1 METKIC
7 SNCKILKP
15 FNEFHKNN
23 SKKDGLQEFCK
34 ECRKLLAQKNKENLT
49 DYKRNWYLKNSE
61 IRKEKAN
68 IRYDIKKNEIN
79 EKRRNLYNNDESTR
93 KKIKDQHTKY
103 YEKNKEIVIEKTKI
117 WANNNKDKRNEIS
130 RKHYHKYKTLMICR
144 RLIKRTIK
152 YLGTKK
158 EHSTIELLG
167 YSPHL
172 LKESI
177 EKKFTQGMSWDNYG
191 EWHIDHIKPISSFNL
206 NDLPSVI
213 NSLDNLQPLWASD
226 NLSKGNKY

>member
-1 METKIC
+1 MQTKIC
-7 SNCKILKP
+7 SKCKIVKT

-34 ECRKLLAQKNKENLT
+34 ECRKLLTQKNKENLI
-49 DYKRNWYLKNSE
+49 DYKKNWYLKNSE

-68 IRYDIKKNEIN
+68 IRYNIKKNEIN
-79 EKRRNLYNNDESTR
+79 EKRRNLYNNDELTR

-103 YEKNKEIVIEKTKI
+103 YEKNKEIIIEKTKI

-130 RKHYHKYKTLMICR
+130 RKHYSKYKTLMICR
-144 RLIKRTIK
+144 RLIKRIIK

-177 EKKFTQGMSWDNYG
+177 EKKFTQGMNWDNYG
-191 EWHIDHIKPISSFNL
+191 EWHIDHIKPISSFNF

-226 NLSKGNKY
+226 NLSKGCRY